1 MIQRNTRNTYR
12 THYVRTGRAAG
23 RAALLV
29 GVLVIGIFLIALL
42 SLLIGVFG

>member
-1 MIQRNTRNTYR
+1 MVRRNSSKTYR